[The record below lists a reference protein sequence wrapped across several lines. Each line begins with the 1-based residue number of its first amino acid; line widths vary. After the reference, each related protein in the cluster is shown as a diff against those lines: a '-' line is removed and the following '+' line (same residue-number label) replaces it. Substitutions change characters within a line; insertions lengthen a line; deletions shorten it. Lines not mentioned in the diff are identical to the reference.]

1 MDQICLCVAD
11 AQILSNKPELHA
23 SLWQNHPNR
32 RKWNPDKFGTQ
43 TVIDQRILQWG
54 KLTISGTCNRQ
65 DKIFSSLTL
74 RINILA
80 GEDCFFNYFF
90 FFALNFFW
98 PVGSINM
105 IWSGCQLTQSIGRFG
120 INPIIAGL
128 LRKEK
133 KITNWICFG

>member
-11 AQILSNKPELHA
+11 AQILSYKPELHA

-54 KLTISGTCNRQ
+54 KLTISGTCSRQ

-90 FFALNFFW
+90 FFALNFFLTRW
-98 PVGSINM
+98 INKYDLIRM
-105 IWSGCQLTQSIGRFG
+105 STHSEYWQIWYKSNHCRFT
-120 INPIIAGL
+120 
-128 LRKEK
+128 KERK